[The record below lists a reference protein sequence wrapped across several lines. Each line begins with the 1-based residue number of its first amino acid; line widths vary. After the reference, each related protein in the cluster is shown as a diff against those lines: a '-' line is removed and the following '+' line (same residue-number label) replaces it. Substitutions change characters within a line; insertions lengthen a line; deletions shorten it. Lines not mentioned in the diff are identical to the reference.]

1 MRSKSLKNS
10 RSEIKVYER
19 ASDINRQKLAHFKV
33 LSSRNKEKM
42 QNILNKMVLIRDS
55 MMRST
60 NNIDFQALHA
70 LNYFGKKMSN
80 NLKRRIQFSNNII
93 KIYGDDEKLMETNL
107 MIKKNKSKT
116 NLNISKEKKDL
127 KDFDGEFDLIKNC
140 FKKKSDRR
148 KNEKYLQISKQM
160 RKLRKLKGEILM
172 KDHKK
177 KYSINKTFEPKKE
190 VSTNIFLR
198 EDNKNM
204 DAKSRYLNCFKPKI
218 LDLNMYSLTDI
229 KKPLSSNKRIL
240 FPNSLSQNNNIR
252 QISQPILSFNNNNN
266 TNTTNLNSELYNSH
280 YSTSSCNFTNNSSIK
295 NKNNSRNLKSK
306 FLSDYRPFSGN
317 VTLTNN
323 NYESNFNS
331 KRERKKAKFLFN
343 YISNIENLA
352 IQKGNELKKQYPIKS
367 QNLEELEKSNSMNIS
382 EESNNSYLDIKKI
395 NKEFGFDP
403 NDFKLHT
410 LNEELMV
417 AKNAQKVIRKIDG
430 FGKEIL
436 NYAIKK
442 MFYDDLRLNN
452 KFYMDSL
459 YERKLNKIKIDKEI
473 KKLGTQAL
481 TLEKEFSS
489 HGSIVPKNEKR
500 EVLKILKAIN
510 SKKWSNESLND
521 LIRRYHVFK
530 NIHGKILKISK
541 EKPRK
546 ILSE

>member
-10 RSEIKVYER
+10 RSDIKVYER
-19 ASDINRQKLAHFKV
+19 ASDINKQKLAHFKV

-60 NNIDFQALHA
+60 NNIDYQALNT
-70 LNYFGKKMSN
+70 LNSFGKKMSN
-80 NLKRRIQFSNNII
+80 NLRRRIQFSNNII
-93 KIYGDDEKLMETNL
+93 KIYSDDEKLMDTNL
-107 MIKKNKSKT
+107 MIKQNKSKT
-116 NLNISKEKKDL
+116 SFQISKEKIEL
-127 KDFDGEFDLIKNC
+127 KDFDGEFDLTKNC
-140 FKKKSDRR
+140 FKKKSDKR
-148 KNEKYLQISKQM
+148 KNEKYLKISKQM

-190 VSTNIFLR
+190 VSANIFLR
-198 EDNKNM
+198 EETKNI

-218 LDLNMYSLTDI
+218 LDSNIYSLTDI
-229 KKPLSSNKRIL
+229 KKPLSSNKRII
-240 FPNSLSQNNNIR
+240 FPNSLSQNDNIR
-252 QISQPILSFNNNNN
+252 QISQPILSLNNTK
-266 TNTTNLNSELYNSH
+266 TNTTYLNSELYNSH
-280 YSTSSCNFTNNSSIK
+280 YSNLSNNNTNNSST
-295 NKNNSRNLKSK
+295 KNNSRNIKSK
-306 FLSDYRPFSGN
+306 FLSENRLFSGN
-317 VTLTNN
+317 VTLSN
-323 NYESNFNS
+323 NYESNSFS
-331 KRERKKAKFLFN
+331 RRKKNKAKLLFN

-382 EESNNSYLDIKKI
+382 EVSNNSSVDIKKI

-403 NDFKLHT
+403 NDFKLHS
-410 LNEELMV
+410 LNEQLMV

-481 TLEKEFSS
+481 SLEKQFSS
-489 HGSIVPKNEKR
+489 NGTIVPKNEKR
-500 EVLKILKAIN
+500 EILKILKGIDK
-510 SKKWSNESLND
+510 KKWSSESLND

-530 NIHGKILKISK
+530 SIHGKILKISK
-541 EKPRK
+541 EKTRK